1 MSDPDRPAEHPGGT
15 EPEPR
20 SRRLKAHH
28 VQTVV
33 DKAIEQAQRE
43 GAFDDLPGAGKPLH
57 LSSSDDPEW
66 WVKGFIERE
75 GLDFSEALP
84 GPLQLRRER
93 AGFPESLLHLAD
105 ESAVRERLEDF
116 NARVLADRARP
127 VVGDASPPVVGRVD
141 VEDMVGRWREAV
153 AAREQGGRS
162 DHDVA
167 PATTTDHADEDAS
180 PEGGNRTHEKSTR
193 RWWAPWRR

>member
-20 SRRLKAHH
+20 SRPLKAHH

-66 WVKGFIERE
+66 WVKGEE
-75 GLDFSEALP
+75 
-84 GPLQLRRER
+84 
-93 AGFPESLLHLAD
+93 
-105 ESAVRERLEDF
+105 V
-116 NARVLADRARP
+116 
-127 VVGDASPPVVGRVD
+127 
-141 VEDMVGRWREAV
+141 VGRWREAA
-153 AAREQGGRS
+153 AAREQGGRG

-167 PATTTDHADEDAS
+167 PATTTDHADDDAS
-180 PEGGNRTHEKSTR
+180 PEGGNRAHGKPTR

>member
-105 ESAVRERLEDF
+105 ESAVRERLKDF

-141 VEDMVGRWREAV
+141 VEDMVTAWRELR
-153 AAREQGGRS
+153 AAAERAGE
-162 DHDVA
+162 
-167 PATTTDHADEDAS
+167 
-180 PEGGNRTHEKSTR
+180 STR
-193 RWWAPWRR
+193 GAGGEGTEGAGDGPLEPSRARGPRWRWWAPWRR

>member
-141 VEDMVGRWREAV
+141 VEDMVGRWQEAA
-153 AAREQGGRS
+153 AARGQGGRG

-167 PATTTDHADEDAS
+167 PATTTDHADDDAS
-180 PEGGNRTHEKSTR
+180 PEGGNRAHGKSTR